1 MKEEDVMERKG
12 EMTKA
17 LLGQK
22 FKELLVKKSFDKITI
37 KMITDAA
44 GVIRPTFY
52 NYFQDKYEVME
63 WLLWEDVFKSAT
75 ELVKMNMARS
85 ALEMIFKKIAADKEY
100 YARVF
105 EVKGQNSFEDMLYQ
119 SICQLVRVVVEHNP
133 IDIKEGEIISKDT
146 FLQYEAMTLVNGLK
160 YWILKHRNEIS
171 AEEAVKFYEFLVSHS
186 LIDIIG
192 QDTIDKV
199 IN

>member
-1 MKEEDVMERKG
+1 MERKG
-12 EMTKA
+12 EQTKA

-22 FKELLVKKSFDKITI
+22 FKELVIKKSFDKITI
-37 KMITDAA
+37 KMITDEA

-75 ELVKMNMARS
+75 ELVQMNMGRS

-105 EVKGQNSFEDMLYQ
+105 EVKGQNSFEDMLFK
-119 SICQLVRVVVEHNP
+119 SICDLVLVIVEKNP
-133 IDIKEGEIISKDT
+133 VHIKEGEIISNET
-146 FLQYEAMTLVNGLK
+146 FLQYEAMTLVNGIK

>member
-1 MKEEDVMERKG
+1 MERKG

-17 LLGQK
+17 LLGEK
-22 FKELLVKKSFDKITI
+22 FKELVVKKSFDKITI
-37 KMITDAA
+37 KMITDEA

-63 WLLWEDVFKSAT
+63 WLLWEDIFKSAT
-75 ELVKMNMARS
+75 ELVKMNMGRS
-85 ALEMIFKKIAADKEY
+85 ALEMIFKKFAAEKEY

-105 EVKGQNSFEDMLYQ
+105 EVKGQNSFEDMLYN
-119 SICQLVRVVVEHNP
+119 SICELVYVIVEQNP
-133 IDIKEGEIISKDT
+133 VHIKEGEIISKET
-146 FLQYEAMTLVNGLK
+146 FLQYEAMTLVNGIK
-160 YWILKHRNEIS
+160 YWILRHRDEIS

-192 QDTIDKV
+192 HDTIDKV

>member
-1 MKEEDVMERKG
+1 MERKG

-22 FKELLVKKSFDKITI
+22 FKELVVKKSFDKITI
-37 KMITDAA
+37 KMITDEA

-52 NYFQDKYEVME
+52 NYFRDKYEVME
-63 WLLWEDVFKSAT
+63 WLLWEDVFSSAT

-105 EVKGQNSFEDMLYQ
+105 EVKGQNSFEDMLYHN
-119 SICQLVRVVVEHNP
+119 ICNLVHVVVERNP
-133 IDIKEGEIISKDT
+133 IQI
-146 FLQYEAMTLVNGLK
+146 K
-160 YWILKHRNEIS
+160 YWISKHRNEIS

-192 QDTIDKV
+192 QDTMDKV

>member
-1 MKEEDVMERKG
+1 MERKG

-22 FKELLVKKSFDKITI
+22 FKELVVKKSFDKITI
-37 KMITDAA
+37 KMITDEA

-63 WLLWEDVFKSAT
+63 WLLWEDIFKSAT
-75 ELVKMNMARS
+75 ELVKMNMGRS
-85 ALEMIFKKIAADKEY
+85 ALEMIFKKFAAEKEY

-105 EVKGQNSFEDMLYQ
+105 EVKGQNSFEDMLYN
-119 SICQLVRVVVEHNP
+119 SICELVYVIVEQNP
-133 IDIKEGEIISKDT
+133 VHIKEGEIISKET
-146 FLQYEAMTLVNGLK
+146 FLQYEAMTLVNGIK
-160 YWILKHRNEIS
+160 YWILRHRDEIS

-192 QDTIDKV
+192 HDTIDKV

>member
-1 MKEEDVMERKG
+1 MERKG

-22 FKELLVKKSFDKITI
+22 FKELVVKKSFDKITI
-37 KMITDAA
+37 KMITDEA

-52 NYFQDKYEVME
+52 NYFRDKYEVME
-63 WLLWEDVFKSAT
+63 WLLWEDVFSSAT

-85 ALEMIFKKIAADKEY
+85 ALEMIFKKIA
-100 YARVF
+100 
-105 EVKGQNSFEDMLYQ
+105 EDMLYHN
-119 SICQLVRVVVEHNP
+119 ICNLVRVVVERNP
-133 IDIKEGEIISKDT
+133 IHIKEGEIISKET
-146 FLQYEAMTLVNGLK
+146 FLQYEAMTLVNGIK
-160 YWILKHRNEIS
+160 YWISKHRNEIS

-192 QDTIDKV
+192 QDTMDKV